1 MENDTIT
8 KHQIGDI
15 GNYYGGL
22 WVKQQ
27 GEKFYWAV
35 ENYSGFD
42 WEEIPQYLY
51 DTLNRFNDTDP
62 TKEPTQ

>member
-8 KHQIGDI
+8 KRQIGDI

-27 GEKFYWAV
+27 GGKFYWAI
-35 ENYSGFD
+35 EDYDGIY
-42 WEEIPQYLY
+42 WEEIPQHLY
-51 DTLNRFNDTDP
+51 DALNRFNEADP